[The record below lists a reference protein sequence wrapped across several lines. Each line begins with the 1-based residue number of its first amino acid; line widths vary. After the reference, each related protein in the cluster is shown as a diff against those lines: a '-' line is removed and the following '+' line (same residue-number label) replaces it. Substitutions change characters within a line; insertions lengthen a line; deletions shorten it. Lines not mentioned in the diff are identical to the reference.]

1 MRPAIAIDTLVV
13 GQGMP
18 NRGWRNLADW
28 GAVERVTVSYDSVY
42 KWDVTP
48 HGNLGVGALGRGG
61 RLMATW
67 EEPSGDSLVTV
78 SRALPDLEY
87 LLDGDASTAFDPD
100 AVGAGNAPGE
110 ASAVPPGEVP
120 RDLRIS
126 IDLGAAFGIG
136 RVRLFPRL
144 DRDHRLLFP
153 QWFSL
158 STSDIET
165 LEERYYTVL
174 SPLNF
179 GLYNPNEE
187 PVVDRQFASRNA
199 RYLRLDVEALRQW
212 EIAEL
217 EIYSDGTVPMGVY
230 QSVPVPA
237 RHYHPVWGR
246 VRYDGGDVTD
256 LPVVIQTRTGP
267 DRNPTQ
273 YFRRTG
279 VGDDLEVVAAA
290 IYNGIPPEEQ
300 GPVRPN
306 PDWSQWLTVTDGHVR
321 SPGLTRFLQFRV
333 TFPEPGTVIRRL
345 IFEYARPPLVQE
357 LQAEIDPRAVK
368 AGQEE
373 SFALSVLT
381 YNPASWGVFQSPTTG
396 YRQLDV
402 LTTADI
408 AAVEGVLIDDQPV
421 LFSTRPV
428 PDGGFTVNLGQRIKQ
443 DGTFLQ
449 ILFRGTVF
457 LDGTRFEVRAADQ
470 RLVAF
475 FDGIRSRNRL
485 EWAYQTALEADV
497 DPRSP
502 GGELVV
508 RLEEAGRSKSVLSPI
523 AAVPACFTPN
533 DDGINDGCRVSFDL
547 LKLTRPSPVTVRV
560 YDAAGRLVRGLTDA
574 EVGNGH
580 HLHDWDGRDREGQR
594 VPPGVYIVR
603 VRVAADETQE
613 SRAAVVGVAY

>member
-1 MRPAIAIDTLVV
+1 MRL
-13 GQGMP
+13 
-18 NRGWRNLADW
+18 RGWRNLADW

-42 KWDVTP
+42 KWDVIP
-48 HGNLGVGALGRGG
+48 HDNLGPGTLGRGG
-61 RLMATW
+61 HLMASW

-78 SRALPDLEY
+78 WRALPGLEY

-100 AVGAGNAPGE
+100 AAGAGNAPGN
-110 ASAVPPGEVP
+110 ARAALPGEVP

-153 QWFSL
+153 QWFAL

-165 LEERYYTVL
+165 FEERHYTVL

-179 GLYNPNEE
+179 GPYNPNEE

-230 QSVPVPA
+230 QSVPIPA

-246 VRYDGGDVTD
+246 VRYDGGDVTN
-256 LPVVIQTRTGP
+256 LPVVIRTRTGP
-267 DRNPTQ
+267 DRFPRQ

-279 VGDDLEVVAAA
+279 VGDDLEVVPAA

-306 PDWSQWLTVTDGHVR
+306 PDWSQWSTVTDGNVR

-333 TFPEPGTVIRRL
+333 TFPEPGTIIRRL

-357 LQAEIDPRAVK
+357 LQAEIDPRTVK

-373 SFALSVLT
+373 TFTLSIVT
-381 YNPASWGVFQSPTTG
+381 YNPATWGLFQSTTTG
-396 YRQLDV
+396 YRQVDV

-408 AAVEGVLIDDQPV
+408 AAVEGVLIDDQQV
-421 LFSTRPV
+421 AFSTRHV
-428 PDGGFTVNLGQRIKQ
+428 PGSGFTVNLGQRIRQ

-457 LDGTRFEVRAADQ
+457 LDGTRFEVRASDQ

-475 FDGIRSRNRL
+475 FDGDRSRNRL
-485 EWAYQTALEADV
+485 ESAHQTALEADV

-508 RLEEAGRSKSVLSPI
+508 RLEEAGRSRSVLSPI

-533 DDGINDGCRVSFDL
+533 DDRVNDGCRVSYDL
-547 LKLTRPSPVTVRV
+547 FKLTRPSQVTVRV
-560 YDAAGRLVRGLTDA
+560 YDAAGRLVRRLFEA
-574 EVGNGH
+574 EAGTGR

-594 VPPGVYIVR
+594 VTPGLYIVR
-603 VRVAADETQE
+603 VHVAADGIQE
-613 SRAAVVGVAY
+613 SRSAVVGVAY

>member
-1 MRPAIAIDTLVV
+1 MRPAVAIDTLVV
-13 GQGMP
+13 GQGI
-18 NRGWRNLADW
+18 RQLGWRNVADW

-48 HGNLGVGALGRGG
+48 HGNLGPGTLARGG
-61 RLMATW
+61 RLLATW

-78 SRALPDLEY
+78 SQALPGLEY

-100 AVGAGNAPGE
+100 AAGLGNAPGE
-110 ASAVPPGEVP
+110 ASAAAPGQVP
-120 RDLRIS
+120 RNLQVS

-153 QWFSL
+153 QWFAL

-174 SPLNF
+174 SPLSF
-179 GLYNPNEE
+179 GAFNPNEE

-199 RYLRLDVEALRQW
+199 RYLRLNVEALRQW

-217 EIYSDGTVPMGVY
+217 EVYSDGTVPMGVY
-230 QSVPVPA
+230 QSVPIPA
-237 RHYHPVWGR
+237 RHYYPVWGR
-246 VRYDGGDVTD
+246 VRYDGGDVTA

-267 DRNPTQ
+267 DRSPTQ

-306 PDWSQWLTVTDGHVR
+306 PDWSQWSTVTDGNVR

-333 TFPEPGTVIRRL
+333 TFPEPGTIIRRL
-345 IFEYARPPLVQE
+345 IFEYSRPPLVQT
-357 LQAEIDPRAVK
+357 LQAEIDPRAVM

-373 SFALSVLT
+373 TFTLSMVT
-381 YNPASWGVFQSPTTG
+381 YNPAAWDFFATPTTG

-421 LFSTRPV
+421 SFSTRPV
-428 PDGGFTVNLGQRIKQ
+428 PGGGVTVNLGQRIKQ

-470 RLVAF
+470 RLVAVY
-475 FDGIRSRNRL
+475 DGERSRNQL

-533 DDGINDGCRVSFDL
+533 ADGINDGCRVSFDL
-547 LKLTRPSPVTVRV
+547 LKLTRPSSVTVRV
-560 YDAAGRLVRGLTDA
+560 YDAAGQLVRELADA
-574 EVGNGH
+574 EAGNGH
-580 HLHDWDGRDREGQR
+580 HLHDWDGCDREGQR
-594 VPPGVYIVR
+594 VTPGVYIVR
-603 VRVAADETQE
+603 VHVAADGIRE
-613 SRAAVVGVAY
+613 SRVAVVAVAF